1 MTEKIY
7 STYIENFESKDDFRR
22 RSYSNKVS
30 FFIVFIVYLVYIY
43 AYLII
48 ILEKTVGSVVIST
61 QIF

>member
-1 MTEKIY
+1 MKAKIY
-7 STYIENFESKDDFRR
+7 CTYIEKIESKDDFRR
-22 RSYSNKVS
+22 RSYS
-30 FFIVFIVYLVYIY
+30 FFIVFLVYLVYIY